1 MTSTKQEIVVG
12 ARDRKDVA
20 FTLTSCGVLSYTLE
34 VGKNLDVGLEVQFT
48 AAADGASSVLQPKLR
63 LGPREEYSL
72 TVLHPGEVTFRFDN
86 TYSLLK
92 SKAVTLTTRVLS
104 EEEGRAEHKF
114 SPCASLR
121 VVEDSHLLNRFAMT
135 GIEHF
140 FTNKFALAEAE
151 FALERLRVRVSVVCA
166 AARGNEVAP
175 VCRARCA

>member
-1 MTSTKQEIVVG
+1 MASTKQEIVVG
-12 ARDRKDVA
+12 ARDRKDVI
-20 FTLTSCGVLSYTLE
+20 FTFTSCGVLSYTLE
-34 VGKNLDVGLEVQFT
+34 VGKNLDVGLEVHFSP
-48 AAADGASSVLQPKLR
+48 AAGGDVPIVLQPKLR

-72 TVLHPGEVTFRFDN
+72 TVLSPGEVTFRFDN

-92 SKAVTLTTRVLS
+92 SKAVSLTTRVLS

-151 FALERLRVRVSVVCA
+151 FALERLRVRV
-166 AARGNEVAP
+166 
-175 VCRARCA
+175 